1 MEYSGLENDEVVQ
14 QQKKLGLNEVNIKKS
29 SLVKSIVER
38 LWEPTAWILEVALII
53 EVLLGK
59 YIQAF
64 FILIMLVFSAV
75 NGAFQSN
82 RARRALSSLS
92 SKLNLQSSVK
102 RSGTWQYISSKY
114 LVIGDL
120 ISLETGNIIPADGEL
135 LTKKIE
141 VDESSITGETTPV
154 IKEQGSILYA
164 GTTVIGGDT
173 LAKVIATGK
182 NSRSGKTI
190 SLTNNV
196 HSQGKLQK
204 LLGKVIGYLA
214 ILDTILAIIL
224 VLVSIF
230 NGTNLIYL
238 APFVAMLFIATIPI
252 AMPSS
257 FSVANSIEANILS
270 KQNILV
276 SDLSGIQDSAN
287 LNLLLIDKTGTIT
300 NGNPTVVKFLN
311 YSDYQD
317 NFLLTLARLTTNFKQ
332 PSMIDK
338 AIQQFSES
346 IPDQGSLKGHD
357 YRPFVSTNGYA
368 SIKVDV
374 DAREFEIHLGSLKIL
389 NKGNALIDQNLLNQ
403 GRSVAISINNK
414 FCGYFII
421 DDTPRQ
427 DSKTAIQSLLA
438 RGVRVVMLTGDNV
451 HTAQNIANEV
461 GMSGKVVSFSENM
474 KVNNMTDIAGIAD
487 VLPENKL
494 NIVQKFQKLGYVVGM
509 TGDGINDSPALKQ
522 ADVGIAV
529 NNAVD
534 LAKQSA
540 KIVLMK
546 DGLNPIVEILDSGHR
561 VYQRMMTWTITKLSR
576 TAELTLL
583 LTIGYVFLKQ
593 VPLSLNALVLV
604 AILNDIVT
612 LVLGTDNTKI
622 TFHPEKWDVMKLC
635 RIAFIYAFGWTMM
648 GLLLMYL
655 VNVQFIDGSMS
666 TVLYVYLIFSAM
678 LTILMTRT
686 NKYWWQSKPSFSVVG
701 AISLNCVLTI
711 LLSLFGIGV
720 NKISASTILLT
731 ILIVLV
737 TGSILNT
744 MQVVI
749 AKRED

>member
-1 MEYSGLENDEVVQ
+1 MEYNGLENDEVVQ

-120 ISLETGNIIPADGEL
+120 ISLETGNIIPTDGEL

-154 IKEQGSILYA
+154 IKEQGAILYA

-300 NGNPTVVKFLN
+300 NGNPAVVKFVN

-338 AIQQFSES
+338 AIQQFTES
-346 IPDQGSLKGHD
+346 IPDQGSLKGYG

-374 DAREFEIHLGSLKIL
+374 DAREFEIQLGSLKIL
-389 NKGNALIDQNLLNQ
+389 NKGNVFIDQNLLNQ

-474 KVNNMTDIAGIAD
+474 KVNNLTDIAGIAD

-494 NIVQKFQKLGYVVGM
+494 NIVQQFQKLGYVVGM

-593 VPLSLNALVLV
+593 VPLSLNALVLI

-686 NKYWWQSKPSFSVVG
+686 NKYWWQSKLSFSVVG

-711 LLSLFGIGV
+711 LLSLSGIGV

-731 ILIVLV
+731 ILIVLI
-737 TGSILNT
+737 TGSILDIA
-744 MQVVI
+744 QVGIV
-749 AKRED
+749 KRED